1 MPGTNDT
8 KPVRKVDEAG
18 CRACI
23 HRKGGGMHEKINM
36 NTASLHINQSTQW
49 PLIVMIIL
57 RN

>member
-1 MPGTNDT
+1 MSALHSQEG
-8 KPVRKVDEAG
+8 
-18 CRACI
+18 
-23 HRKGGGMHEKINM
+23 GGGMHEKINM